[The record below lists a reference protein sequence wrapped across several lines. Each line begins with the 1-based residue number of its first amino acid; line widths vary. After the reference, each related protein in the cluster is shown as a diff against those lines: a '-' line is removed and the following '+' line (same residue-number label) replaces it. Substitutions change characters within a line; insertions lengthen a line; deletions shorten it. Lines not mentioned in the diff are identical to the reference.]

1 MQIYR
6 SEKEIKKDKNT
17 VLTIGTFDG
26 VHEGHKDLFNKL
38 TEETRA
44 NSYRNLIITFEPH
57 PRTILSNSNV
67 GLLTTYNEKIE
78 LFELLGI
85 ENLLVLEFTKK
96 FSEQSSD
103 EFVKNIICEN
113 VGAKHIII
121 GHDHKFGKNRS
132 GNEELLRKL
141 GERNDFFVT
150 SVPPVTIDNEIV
162 SSTLIRNSLLK
173 GDLKKAN
180 KLLGRYY
187 SFEGKIVKGV
197 SRGRILGFPTAN
209 IEVEN
214 KYKLIPHNGVY
225 VVECELN
232 SEKVF
237 GLMNIGVRPTFEDS
251 NKVIIEVH
259 LLDFEKNIYGEKIKV
274 NLLKR
279 LRDEKKFESKEEL
292 IYQIERDKK
301 ETIQYIGALIN

>member
-96 FSEQSSD
+96 FSEQSSE

-180 KLLGRYY
+180 KLLGRNY

-214 KYKLIPHNGVY
+214 KYKLIPHYWVY
-225 VVECELN
+225 FVECEMN

>member
-57 PRTILSNSNV
+57 PMTILSNSNV

-96 FSEQSSD
+96 FSEQSSE

-132 GNEELLRKL
+132 GNEELLRK
-141 GERNDFFVT
+141 
-150 SVPPVTIDNEIV
+150 
-162 SSTLIRNSLLK
+162 
-173 GDLKKAN
+173 
-180 KLLGRYY
+180 
-187 SFEGKIVKGV
+187 
-197 SRGRILGFPTAN
+197 
-209 IEVEN
+209 
-214 KYKLIPHNGVY
+214 
-225 VVECELN
+225 
-232 SEKVF
+232 
-237 GLMNIGVRPTFEDS
+237 
-251 NKVIIEVH
+251 
-259 LLDFEKNIYGEKIKV
+259 
-274 NLLKR
+274 
-279 LRDEKKFESKEEL
+279 
-292 IYQIERDKK
+292 
-301 ETIQYIGALIN
+301 